1 MAGLTMGRLSSAG
14 LRRRLREGAA
24 RWALRRQ
31 GPDLPPLRFT
41 ARRIYIVP
49 NRGGIG
55 FGLLLVTMLIAGLNY
70 TNSLALFLTFLLA
83 GFALVAMV
91 QCHRSLLGL
100 QLSSVTASPAFA
112 GADLQVTMRLRD
124 VAASR
129 GDDLRLSIE
138 AVGRPIVAASS
149 LDSADGATAT
159 LSARGPA
166 GTRGI
171 WRLRRARLS
180 TTAPFGLFR
189 AWVWIHVEAATLVYP
204 QPAGQLP
211 PPATPGDE
219 AGARELAAGLDEW
232 AGLRPFREGDSPRQ
246 VAWKA
251 YARGAPLLVKEYHGN
266 ASRLRVFDFALLGG
280 LDVEQRL
287 SQLTRWI
294 LDATTRGETFS
305 LVLPGL
311 QLAPGQGLAHRDRCL
326 TALAVHGLDQ
336 AAP

>member
-1 MAGLTMGRLSSAG
+1 MLSLSPAG
-14 LRRRLREGAA
+14 LRHRLQQGAA

-31 GPDLPPLRFT
+31 GQDVPPLRLS
-41 ARRIYIVP
+41 ARRIYILP

-55 FGLLLVTMLIAGLNY
+55 FGLLLLTMLVAGLNY

-83 GFALVAMV
+83 GFGLVAMV

-100 QLSSVTASPAFA
+100 QLASVTAMPAFA
-112 GADLQVTMRLRD
+112 GSDLQVDLGLRD
-124 VAASR
+124 IAASR
-129 GDDLRLSIE
+129 GDDLRLTIE
-138 AVGRPIVAASS
+138 AVDRPAASASS
-149 LDSADGATAT
+149 LQAADAATAT
-159 LSARGPA
+159 LSASGPA
-166 GTRGI
+166 GSRGI
-171 WRLRRARLS
+171 WRLKRARLS

-189 AWVWIHVEAATLVYP
+189 AWVWIHLDATTLVYP
-204 QPAGQLP
+204 QPAGHLA

-219 AGARELAAGLDEW
+219 AGAREQAAGLDEW

-266 ASRLRVFDFALLGG
+266 ASRLRVFDFALLQG

-294 LDATTRGETFS
+294 LDATARGEAYS
-305 LVLPGL
+305 LVLPGV
-311 QLAPGQGLAHRDRCL
+311 QVGPGQGLAHRERCL
-326 TALAVHGLDQ
+326 AALAVHGLDV
-336 AAP
+336 AAA